1 MIPPDQEIFEVEK
14 RIALR
19 RAQLKRHASAAST
32 RATQAL
38 ASPIALIAAAGL
50 GFLLASS
57 FARRKKEPPHPER
70 RKSDHTKAAK
80 ATGLAG
86 LVTTGAMWVI
96 KAKYGSPFAAAQAL
110 LTKFSS
116 RKSPT
121 SAGSDTRPAIRVTRP
136 PTVTPLRQVRP

>member
-19 RAQLKRHASAAST
+19 RAQLKRHAGDART
-32 RATQAL
+32 RATRAL
-38 ASPIALIAAAGL
+38 ASPIALLAAAGI
-50 GFLLASS
+50 GFLLANS

-70 RKSDHTKAAK
+70 RKSDHAKAAK

-86 LVTTGAMWVI
+86 ILTTGLMWVV

-110 LTKFSS
+110 LEKFSS
-116 RKSPT
+116 RKTPT
-121 SAGSDTRPAIRVTRP
+121 SARSDKRPEIRVART
-136 PTVTPLRQVRP
+136 TVTPLRQVRP